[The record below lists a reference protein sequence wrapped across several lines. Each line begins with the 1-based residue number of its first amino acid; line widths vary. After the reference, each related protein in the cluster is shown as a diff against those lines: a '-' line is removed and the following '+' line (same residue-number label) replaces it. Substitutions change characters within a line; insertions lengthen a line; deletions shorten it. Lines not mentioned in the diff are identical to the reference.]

1 MIIDQ
6 EVRKKNARLH
16 SAGHLLDVAVN
27 RLKLDWRPGK
37 GYHFQD
43 SPYVEYIGVCEDNQK
58 VKEQLQKEIDD
69 LLVSSPEAKVDVQ
82 YLGVH

>member
-1 MIIDQ
+1 
-6 EVRKKNARLH
+6 
-16 SAGHLLDVAVN
+16 
-27 RLKLDWRPGK
+27 
-37 GYHFQD
+37 
-43 SPYVEYIGVCEDNQK
+43 VEYIGVCEDNQK